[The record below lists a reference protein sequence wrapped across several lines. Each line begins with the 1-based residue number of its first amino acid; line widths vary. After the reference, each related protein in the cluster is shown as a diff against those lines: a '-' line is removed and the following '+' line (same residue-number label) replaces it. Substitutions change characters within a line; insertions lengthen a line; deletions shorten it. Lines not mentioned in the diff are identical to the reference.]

1 MTSRH
6 HDYRFQVLNKERGCC
21 CSAVLASYIVS
32 DEECFTFEHA
42 ADTNYHP
49 GDVCQ

>member
-6 HDYRFQVLNKERGCC
+6 HDYRLQVLNNERGCC

-32 DEECFTFEHA
+32 DADCFTFVHA
-42 ADTNYHP
+42 ANINYHP